1 LLIQEANSASE
12 SASRHADHTSRF
24 PSKSTNKRP
33 TQSRNKGSAFGKRI
47 VPVNVKFDDIIDEVR
62 YALSNCAAPTN
73 VEHEKTMAEE
83 AKQYLYMMDS
93 SLLIRQK
100 SQTLQL
106 VKLLIIKQKILVRP
120 CLNLSTEV
128 VAKNLRFLIQI

>member
-1 LLIQEANSASE
+1 MLIQEANSASE
-12 SASRHADHTSRF
+12 SASRHADHASRF

-47 VPVNVKFDDIIDEVR
+47 VPVTVKFDDIIDEVR

-93 SLLIRQK
+93 SLLIQK

-106 VKLLIIKQKILVRP
+106 VKLLIKKQKILVRP

>member
-1 LLIQEANSASE
+1 M
-12 SASRHADHTSRF
+12 
-24 PSKSTNKRP
+24 
-33 TQSRNKGSAFGKRI
+33 
-47 VPVNVKFDDIIDEVR
+47 NVKFDDIIDEVR
-62 YALSNCAAPTN
+62 YALSNYAAPTN
-73 VEHEKTMAEE
+73 VEHEKAMAEE

-106 VKLLIIKQKILVRP
+106 VKLLIKKQKILVRP
-120 CLNLSTEV
+120 CLNMSKEV

>member
-1 LLIQEANSASE
+1 
-12 SASRHADHTSRF
+12 
-24 PSKSTNKRP
+24 
-33 TQSRNKGSAFGKRI
+33 
-47 VPVNVKFDDIIDEVR
+47 VNVKFDDIIDEVR